1 MGWADTS
8 DLIPR
13 GWTCGYCG
21 NRVGGT
27 SGYYRNSFD
36 PYPMSGAFDESMI
49 YICPHC
55 EKPTAFLVS
64 DNGAV
69 EQVPGPMEG
78 SSVRGLPETVSALYD
93 EIRKCVQV
101 GSYTAAVLASRK
113 MLMHLAVGSG
123 AKPGMT
129 FSQYVS
135 YLDEAHYI
143 PPNGREWVDEIRK
156 RSNEQN
162 HEIVLATREDAAQL
176 LDFIEMLLRFAYEF
190 PTRVRRK

>member
-1 MGWADTS
+1 MAWRNVTDIAS
-8 DLIPR
+8 R
-13 GWTCGYCG
+13 SWTCGYCG
-21 NRVGGT
+21 NLVGGS
-27 SGYYRNSFD
+27 SGYRRDAIKNGPEFD
-36 PYPMSGAFDESMI
+36 KSKI

-64 DNGAV
+64 DDGDV

-78 SSVRGLPETVSALYD
+78 SFVRGLPETVSALYD

-101 GSYTAAVLASRK
+101 GAYTAAVLASRK

-129 FSQYVS
+129 FSQYVA

-143 PPNGREWVDEIRK
+143 PPNGSEWVDEIRK

-162 HEIVLATREDAAQL
+162 HEIVLATREDATQL
-176 LDFIEMLLRFAYEF
+176 LDFIEMLLRFSYEF
-190 PTRVRRK
+190 PARVRRK